1 MRRSLLIVSLALLLT
16 PGGSAVAATVRID
29 EQGDVI
35 YRADPGEANDLR
47 VRASSEEVR
56 GNEFASF
63 FLEDAVRIRAG
74 SGCARR
80 GGTPSTWFVR
90 CREDFAG
97 GSFVARL
104 GDRDDRVSF
113 SGAFAV
119 PTVVNGGRGD
129 DSLSGNGGRDRM
141 AGGRGRDVIH
151 GLGGSDSLFAGEDG
165 DRTRDRLYGGPGSD
179 QLFGSDG
186 PNVIVGGPAA
196 DEMYPRGGRDR
207 VSARDGAVD
216 QVVCGKG
223 VDATGND
230 PFDFLIRCERTDP
243 ASDAPA
249 VPLWLNVFQDSTGG
263 TIAGVVVGCLER
275 RPARA
280 CEATVV
286 LELGGSPVSEEARV
300 TSISGHRQV
309 VQPALTRA
317 LMPGEEFG
325 LVVRIRSR
333 TATGAPTDEAFP
345 ASVLLV
351 GSPFL

>member
-16 PGGSAVAATVRID
+16 PGGPAIAATVRID
-29 EQGDVI
+29 DQGDVI
-35 YRADPGEANDLR
+35 YRADPGEENDLR
-47 VRASSEEVR
+47 VRATSWEAR

-63 FLEDAVRIRAG
+63 FLEDSVPIRPG

-97 GSFVARL
+97 GSVVARL

-113 SGAFAV
+113 SGASAV
-119 PTVVNGGRGD
+119 PTVVTGGRGD
-129 DSLSGNGGRDRM
+129 DLLSGNDGRNRI
-141 AGGRGRDVIH
+141 AGGSGRDVIY
-151 GLGGSDSLFAGEDG
+151 GLGGSDTLFAGRDR
-165 DRTRDRLYGGPGSD
+165 DRTPDRLDGGPGSD

-186 PNVIVGGPAA
+186 PNVIVGGSDA
-196 DEMYPRGGRDR
+196 DVIYPRDGSDR
-207 VSARDGAVD
+207 VRARDGAVD

-230 PFDFLIRCERTDP
+230 PFDFLIRCERSAP
-243 ASDAPA
+243 ASDSPA
-249 VPLWLNVFQDSTGG
+249 VPLWLNVFQDSRGG
-263 TIAGVVVGCLER
+263 TIADVVVGCLER

-280 CEATVV
+280 CEGTVA
-286 LELGGSPVSEEARV
+286 LELGGNPVSDEARF
-300 TSISGHRQV
+300 TSSSGHRQL
-309 VQPALTRA
+309 VQAALTRA
-317 LMPGEEFG
+317 LLPGEELG

-333 TATGAPTDEAFP
+333 TVTGAPTDEGFR

-351 GSPFL
+351 GFPFP